1 MSNNFR
7 ALQIEV
13 YWGSFRQVVVE
24 KKLFMEAYVRKYDY
38 VHLISSVDIPL
49 MDVEYFKS
57 FFKKEVYIGFSN
69 DKDIEGRVKYY
80 YFFLNLIKGNSSK
93 FLVQKFNLISVF
105 FQKVIGINRMRNK
118 KIKIRKG
125 TNWVSLKKSSL
136 VELVNFDISIFRNTF
151 LADEFY
157 VQTVLSRFENFDDE
171 YISSSRYIDWNRGKP
186 YVFGHRDIAELKNV
200 VNTKYAFARKIEN
213 ANIVK

>member
-1 MSNNFR
+1 MKIDILVSN
-7 ALQIEV
+7 I
-13 YWGSFRQVVVE
+13 GS
-24 KKLFMEAYVRKYDY
+24 
-38 VHLISSVDIPL
+38 
-49 MDVEYFKS
+49 
-57 FFKKEVYIGFSN
+57 
-69 DKDIEGRVKYY
+69 
-80 YFFLNLIKGNSSK
+80 KGG
-93 FLVQKFNLISVF
+93 VQKVITDWILHY
-105 FQKVIGINRMRNK
+105 KVIGINRMRNK
-118 KIKIRKG
+118 KIKIRKR

-151 LADEFY
+151 LTDELY